1 MKRMSLSDPHLS
13 GCRRFS
19 AVSTSSA
26 LAAAVLLAACND
38 SQPPVVCATLE
49 DRTMHVHADHYFE
62 PCFEDPEMGEI
73 WLHVESSNERV
84 VTAEVVGYGV
94 SIRAV
99 GVGSATVTV
108 TAFDPDHMSASVSF
122 TVLVPNRP
130 PWRRGRMPDVH
141 LFLGGNSRR
150 LASEYFTDPDGDPLT
165 YSATSADNA
174 VVSATMFGDTVILR
188 GRGEGSTTLKV
199 TATDVFGDTV
209 SQVAAATARI
219 PVDIFRDDFETEA
232 SLSGWEIS
240 RNADAIV
247 TEGKLRIY
255 NVVAGLLGWAETEV
269 AASPWVASASMGNA
283 TDSVFVSLVAGI
295 DHSRFTDY
303 LIQVGR
309 DDDTF
314 TDLGQ
319 TNYRFFVWDALR
331 LGWFTA
337 DGWYGMSDRIADVG
351 DLTEVTLTAQ
361 GGDLTVHVGPEE
373 LVRVDLAGRG
383 WSDQLTYLALATW
396 PKCCDT
402 GHAGIVDWLKLRGVP
417 VDASSMGGFRA
428 SGIAGR
434 PSEIRLERGLLSE
447 AVRYKSDEPESR
459 ISNRRE

>member
-1 MKRMSLSDPHLS
+1 MKRASLSDPHPA

-19 AVSTSSA
+19 AVSTASV
-26 LAAAVLLAACND
+26 LAAAVLLAACD
-38 SQPPVVCATLE
+38 GSQPPVVCATLE

-108 TAFDPDHMSASVSF
+108 TAFDPDHLSASVDF

-150 LASEYFTDPDGDPLT
+150 LASAYFTDPDGDVLT
-165 YSATSADNA
+165 YSATSSDNA

-188 GRGEGSTTLKV
+188 GRDEGSTTLTV
-199 TATDVFGDTV
+199 TATDALGDTV
-209 SQVAAATARI
+209 SQVAAATVRI

-232 SLSGWEIS
+232 SLSNWEIGG
-240 RNADAIV
+240 NADAIV
-247 TEGKLRIY
+247 AEGRLRIY

-269 AASPWVASASMGNA
+269 AASPWEASALMGNA
-283 TDSVFVSLVAGI
+283 TDSVFVALVAGI
-295 DHSRFTDY
+295 DHSRFTAY

-314 TDLGQ
+314 PDLGQ
-319 TNYRFFVWDALR
+319 TNYRFFVWDASR
-331 LGWFTA
+331 RTWIYA
-337 DGWYGMSDRIADVG
+337 DDWYGMSDRIADVG

-373 LVRVDLAGRG
+373 LVRVDLADRG
-383 WSDQLTYLALATW
+383 WSEQLTYVAVATW

-402 GHAGIVDWLKLRGVP
+402 GHAGVVDWLKLRGIP
-417 VDASSMGGFRA
+417 ADASSMHGSRA
-428 SGIAGR
+428 IGNIMR
-434 PSEIRLERGLLSE
+434 VVP
-447 AVRYKSDEPESR
+447 
-459 ISNRRE
+459 NR